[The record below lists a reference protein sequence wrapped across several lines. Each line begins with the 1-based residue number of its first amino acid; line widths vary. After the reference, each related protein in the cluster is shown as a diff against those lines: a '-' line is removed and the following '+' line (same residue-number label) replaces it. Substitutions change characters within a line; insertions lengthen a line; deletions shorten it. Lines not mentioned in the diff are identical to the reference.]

1 MIQAPTVSQKQAAEL
16 DNEGFTILRAF
27 LSPAEVGAFRQRIAE
42 LFDEEGDAAGSDFKI
57 EPEAKRLANLV
68 NKGAVFQRAVTDSFV
83 LALVRQVLGPEI
95 KLSSLNARSATAT
108 GGSPQPLHADM
119 GAVPDERGY
128 WVCNVVWMLD
138 DFTEWNGALRA
149 IPGIHR
155 SGHLPQ
161 RSLDNPYA
169 AHPDESLVT
178 GKSGDV
184 VVMNAH
190 LWHAGTEN
198 HAAADRLALHSFY
211 CRRDK
216 PQQQYQK
223 KLLSLA
229 VQAQLSP
236 ALRDLLA
243 LDDPLNDELSSLDV
257 VRSGFMK

>member
-1 MIQAPTVSQKQAAEL
+1 MIHAPPVSKKQAAEL
-16 DNEGFTILRAF
+16 DREGFTTLPQF
-27 LSPAEVGAFRQRIAE
+27 LSPDEVGAFRQRIAQ
-42 LFDEEGDAAGSDFKI
+42 LFDEEGDSAGSDFKI
-57 EPEAKRLANLV
+57 EPGAKRLANLV
-68 NKGAVFQRAVTDSFV
+68 NKGSLFQRVFADSSI
-83 LALVRQVLGPEI
+83 LALVRQVLGPQI
-95 KLSSLNARSATAT
+95 KLSSLNARSAIAG

-119 GAVPDERGY
+119 GAVPDEKGY

-138 DFTEWNGALRA
+138 DFTEVNGALRA
-149 IPGIHR
+149 VPGSHR
-155 SGHLPQ
+155 SGCLPQ
-161 RSLDNPYA
+161 QALADPYA
-169 AHPDESLVT
+169 AQPDETLVT

-198 HAAADRLALHSFY
+198 RAAADRLALHSFY

-223 KLLSLA
+223 KLLAPA

-236 ALRDLLA
+236 ELRDLLA
-243 LDDPLNDELSSLDV
+243 LNDPRNDELSSQDV